1 MHCLSFL
8 LSSLI
13 YHKLDKKEFIL
24 IHISEALI
32 FFDLDGNH
40 IHSQMIDANYNFL
53 RIMIQNETIYLIFEK
68 LNTL

>member
-1 MHCLSFL
+1 MVIHLKGKL
-8 LSSLI
+8 LKT
-13 YHKLDKKEFIL
+13 KLDKKEFIL